1 MTWLCQGQVEVSQSP
16 QPLTTDRTPTRETL
30 LLKALAANRD
40 PVYIGSVSAGYPL
53 DPGEEL
59 PITPSGPT
67 TLNRRPW
74 GIYVSGTVGDRI
86 AWLSLRA

>member
-1 MTWLCQGQVEVSQSP
+1 MSWLRQGQVEVSQTP
-16 QPLTTDRTPTRETL
+16 KPLTTDRTPTRETL

-74 GIYVSGTVGDRI
+74 EIYVSGTLGDRV
-86 AWLSLRA
+86 AWLSLRS